1 MIPPHL
7 NRMYCMPQFFT
18 TGTDEEI
25 LSPPPSEDFEHLTQ
39 EEQNQYTHLEEET
52 DENYEEF
59 QKVRKEIRVSAAI
72 HLPFSAE
79 EAFEAFSNLERQ
91 ATYSSWIKSV
101 TYIEDE
107 ERQGDET
114 SPVIEKR
121 FSKCGMELKETK
133 WVMGWR
139 KFKFSWKSRVTT
151 MERPHRIDWE
161 STSGLQNMGSVR
173 FEDII
178 RSSDEEDERDAN
190 GRVLKTRM
198 TLSMKF
204 IAPRIVASVLRRSD
218 KISSLMEDK
227 MLQPTLEKFSQVV
240 SNDLQIADKIES

>member
-1 MIPPHL
+1 
-7 NRMYCMPQFFT
+7 
-18 TGTDEEI
+18 
-25 LSPPPSEDFEHLTQ
+25 
-39 EEQNQYTHLEEET
+39 
-52 DENYEEF
+52 
-59 QKVRKEIRVSAAI
+59 
-72 HLPFSAE
+72 
-79 EAFEAFSNLERQ
+79 
-91 ATYSSWIKSV
+91 
-101 TYIEDE
+101 
-107 ERQGDET
+107 
-114 SPVIEKR
+114 
-121 FSKCGMELKETK
+121 
-133 WVMGWR
+133 
-139 KFKFSWKSRVTT
+139 